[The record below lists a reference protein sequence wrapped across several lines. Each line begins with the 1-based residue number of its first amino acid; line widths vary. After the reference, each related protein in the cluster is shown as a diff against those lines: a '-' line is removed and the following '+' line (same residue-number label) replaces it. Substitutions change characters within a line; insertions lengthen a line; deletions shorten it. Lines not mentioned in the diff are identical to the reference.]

1 MAPPPSQGCDDPECQ
16 YVTPE
21 GIPTW
26 DILVNILT
34 NHTKTAHQTPVAG
47 QPGVQAQGQAKPRAE
62 KVPRPQI
69 KLGVSL
75 DEFSTFRMNG
85 HHIKDPVVL

>member
-1 MAPPPSQGCDDPECQ
+1 MAPPPSQGCDDMECQ

-26 DILVNILT
+26 EILYTALT
-34 NHTKTAHQTPVAG
+34 NHTRTAHPNFAADQPAVQPQVGGQTAS
-47 QPGVQAQGQAKPRAE
+47 AKPRAK

-69 KLGVSL
+69 KLGLSL
-75 DEFSTFRMNG
+75 I
-85 HHIKDPVVL
+85 HI